1 MAMRRM
7 GKVFGRVLGALLA
20 AALAL
25 SPVVTFAHASS
36 PPSGDAMAMHESAP
50 CDMPCDDCADEAP
63 SPACM
68 IACSGLIAAIPSI
81 DAVAQPQVAAARAAT
96 VLTDLFNDRRREPDK
111 PPPRPILA

>member
-25 SPVVTFAHASS
+25 SPVVAFAHTAS
-36 PPSGDAMAMHESAP
+36 PPSGDAMAMHESTP
-50 CDMPCDDCADEAP
+50 CDMPCDCAGEAP

-81 DAVAQPQVAAARAAT
+81 DAVAQPHVAAARAAT

-111 PPPRPILA
+111 PPPRPFLA